1 MFFKQNILR
10 FVSFF
15 FYFTI
20 LVLTLRRFGMG
31 GQTEEGGISGFF
43 FYVMSCHGVSRPR
56 MERKGQSISMAQW
69 GQRQAGDTGV
79 FLGGWLCWVWS
90 LVLQIPR
97 SRVLGLHLGVV
108 FLSSNSV

>member
-15 FYFTI
+15 SYFTI
-20 LVLTLRRFGMG
+20 LVLTLRRFGMD

-43 FYVMSCHGVSRPR
+43 FMSCHGVSRPR

-79 FLGGWLCWVWS
+79 FLGGGFVGFGHLFSRYPEVGF
-90 LVLQIPR
+90 LVFI
-97 SRVLGLHLGVV
+97 LGVV